1 MAVRKIVTY
10 FASPKRKKRLN
21 NIIKYIRFMTELFE
35 VKTLEEMPKALNFL
49 IKKVDS
55 LQETVN
61 TLRHKQQASESP
73 RWMNIDELCAY
84 HPSHPKKQTVYEW
97 VSKKTIPYHKMTKG
111 LMFLQSEIDE
121 WLKRGAQKSEEEL
134 LQEAKAFVLSKKG
147 KEV

>member
-1 MAVRKIVTY
+1 MQNY
-10 FASPKRKKRLN
+10 
-21 NIIKYIRFMTELFE
+21 YQ
-35 VKTLEEMPKALNFL
+35 VKSLEEMPKALTYL
-49 IKKVDS
+49 IEKVDS
-55 LQETVN
+55 LQKTVN
-61 TLRHKQQASESP
+61 TLHNKQQVSVSP

-121 WLKRGAQKSEEEL
+121 WLKSGAQKTEEDL
-134 LQEAKAFVLSKKG
+134 MREAREFVLSKKG

>member
-1 MAVRKIVTY
+1 MEEK
-10 FASPKRKKRLN
+10 LQ
-21 NIIKYIRFMTELFE
+21 
-35 VKTLEEMPKALNFL
+35 VKSLEEMPKALTYL
-49 IKKVDS
+49 IEKVDS

-61 TLRHKQQASESP
+61 NLRKKERASESP
-73 RWMNIDELCAY
+73 RWMNIHELCAY

>member
-1 MAVRKIVTY
+1 
-10 FASPKRKKRLN
+10 
-21 NIIKYIRFMTELFE
+21 MTELFE

-134 LQEAKAFVLSKKG
+134 LQEAKAFVFPFIG
-147 KEV
+147 DEIRF

>member
-1 MAVRKIVTY
+1 
-10 FASPKRKKRLN
+10 
-21 NIIKYIRFMTELFE
+21 MTELFE

-84 HPSHPKKQTVYEW
+84 HPSHPKKQTVFAVDRNTLIQPSGGHLFRW
-97 VSKKTIPYHKMTKG
+97 R
-111 LMFLQSEIDE
+111 L
-121 WLKRGAQKSEEEL
+121 R
-134 LQEAKAFVLSKKG
+134 
-147 KEV
+147 

>member
-1 MAVRKIVTY
+1 
-10 FASPKRKKRLN
+10 
-21 NIIKYIRFMTELFE
+21 MTETFQ
-35 VKTLEEMPKALNFL
+35 VKSLEEMPRALTYL
-49 IKKVDS
+49 IEKVDS

-111 LMFLQSEIDE
+111 LSSFRPSRHVLRSCP
-121 WLKRGAQKSEEEL
+121 
-134 LQEAKAFVLSKKG
+134 VLSCQLAQADA
-147 KEV
+147 EQ

>member
-1 MAVRKIVTY
+1 
-10 FASPKRKKRLN
+10 
-21 NIIKYIRFMTELFE
+21 MTEFFE
-35 VKTLEEMPKALNFL
+35 VKSLEEMPKALNFL
-49 IKKVDS
+49 IKKVDN
-55 LQETVN
+55 LQETV
-61 TLRHKQQASESP
+61 
-73 RWMNIDELCAY
+73 
-84 HPSHPKKQTVYEW
+84 HPKKQTVYEW

>member
-1 MAVRKIVTY
+1 
-10 FASPKRKKRLN
+10 
-21 NIIKYIRFMTELFE
+21 MTETFQ
-35 VKTLEEMPKALNFL
+35 VKSLEEMPRALTYL
-49 IKKVDS
+49 IEKVDS

-61 TLRHKQQASESP
+61 TLRHKQQASELP

-121 WLKRGAQKSEEEL
+121 WLKSGARKTEEDL
-134 LQEAKAFVLSKKG
+134 MREAQAFISSKK
-147 KEV
+147 

>member
-1 MAVRKIVTY
+1 
-10 FASPKRKKRLN
+10 
-21 NIIKYIRFMTELFE
+21 MTELFE

-49 IKKVDS
+49 IKKVDN

-84 HPSHPKKQTVYEW
+84 HPNHPKKQTVYEW
-97 VSKKTIPYHKMTKG
+97 VSKKTIPSHKTTKG

-121 WLKRGAQKSEEEL
+121 WLKSGCQKTEEEL
-134 LQEAKAFVLSKKG
+134 TRKALEFILSKKG

>member
-1 MAVRKIVTY
+1 
-10 FASPKRKKRLN
+10 
-21 NIIKYIRFMTELFE
+21 MTETFQ
-35 VKTLEEMPKALNFL
+35 VKSLEEMPRALTYL
-49 IKKVDS
+49 IEKVDS

-61 TLRHKQQASESP
+61 KLRHKQQASESP